1 MARRRP
7 ARAMRP
13 HHAVRT
19 ARATVPAALVTP
31 RVAGALTPAD
41 DARMAYPAA
50 LGLKRDAFPIHRAVC
65 HPYPQAK
72 TPCCLCPSRGG
83 LGEDRALDCM
93 IFDSTAGWNIARW
106 VANATI
112 LDVSEII
119 HWRHMATK
127 VQMTCPDADRCSPT
141 AIRCTPYASC
151 LRRQRHRLVE
161 DPNRPSKTAY
171 SYAED

>member
-1 MARRRP
+1 VARRRP

-72 TPCCLCPSRGG
+72 TTCCLCPSRGG

-127 VQMTCPDADRCSPT
+127 GSDDLSRCRSLFTDCHQMHAVRIVST
-141 AIRCTPYASC
+141 ATAA
-151 LRRQRHRLVE
+151 
-161 DPNRPSKTAY
+161 PSG
-171 SYAED
+171 

>member
-1 MARRRP
+1 MIKDYIPDRSSSAVP
-7 ARAMRP
+7 IPVASVVLRAMRP

-83 LGEDRALDCM
+83 LGEDRALDC
-93 IFDSTAGWNIARW
+93 
-106 VANATI
+106 
-112 LDVSEII
+112 
-119 HWRHMATK
+119 
-127 VQMTCPDADRCSPT
+127 
-141 AIRCTPYASC
+141 
-151 LRRQRHRLVE
+151 
-161 DPNRPSKTAY
+161 
-171 SYAED
+171 